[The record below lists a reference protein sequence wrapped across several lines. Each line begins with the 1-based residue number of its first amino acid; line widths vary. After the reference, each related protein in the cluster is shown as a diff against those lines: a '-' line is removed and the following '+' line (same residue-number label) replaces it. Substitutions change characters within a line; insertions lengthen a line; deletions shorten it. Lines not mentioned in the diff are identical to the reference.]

1 MDSVLPIS
9 DDCEMY
15 LVRTEAHEQHVEGKD
30 EFERKPLIVNGIDN
44 TITLEIDK
52 ETLMERLQEYYV
64 CKVNPGVVLP
74 GHEFFGTY
82 NNGIHFRLLKI
93 KRVKLKSR
101 DCCKLYFHLYDGS
114 TEQFYPILI
123 ETGAYLACGNY
134 DCVKL
139 DRDTAGTLIVLITLN
154 TFISGHH

>member
-30 EFERKPLIVNGIDN
+30 EFERKPLIVNGIDS

-52 ETLMERLQEYYV
+52 ETLIERLQEYYV
-64 CKVNPGVVLP
+64 GKVNPGVVLI
-74 GHEFFGTY
+74 GREFFGTD

-101 DCCKLYFHLYDGS
+101 DCCKLYFHLIHGS

-139 DRDTAGTLIVLITLN
+139 DRDTAGTLIVLIN
-154 TFISGHH
+154 VE